1 VVHAKGAG
9 AHGEFIVTK
18 DVSKYTKAHFLG
30 EVGRKTPVFARFS
43 TVGGEKG
50 SSDTARDPRGFA
62 VKFYT
67 EQGNYDFVGN
77 NTPVFFINDP
87 IKFPDFIHSQK
98 RNPQTNLVDPNM
110 QFDFLQH
117 HPESLHQLMVL
128 FSNRGTPKGHR
139 FMNGYGSHT
148 YKWVNQAGE
157 AFYIKYH
164 FKTDQG
170 VQNFTAEEAANMTK
184 QNPDHSTQ
192 DLFESIQNG
201 QFPSWTA
208 YVQIMPEKEADSY
221 KFDVFDITKIWPHS
235 DYPLREFGRLT
246 LNSNPRNYFAEVEQ
260 SAFSPSHFVPG
271 IEPSMD
277 KMLQG
282 RLFSYP
288 DTQRHRLGGNYQ
300 QIPVNC
306 PYRAR
311 MLNYQRDGAPVVMG
325 NFGKCPNYEPNTEP
339 NSAKPNP

>member
-1 VVHAKGAG
+1 
-9 AHGEFIVTK
+9 
-18 DVSKYTKAHFLG
+18 
-30 EVGRKTPVFARFS
+30 
-43 TVGGEKG
+43 
-50 SSDTARDPRGFA
+50 
-62 VKFYT
+62 
-67 EQGNYDFVGN
+67 
-77 NTPVFFINDP
+77 
-87 IKFPDFIHSQK
+87 
-98 RNPQTNLVDPNM
+98 M